1 MNVDRF
7 SFPLQ
12 LNQAIQTRVFQTPCY
27 FKLKPFSLDFPIS
40 QLLPTILNL
49 HYFEHRVKKKQD
61 STVFHVILL
70 SRPMDFLECD
80 PPVDFT
86 ANETAREE
94 SGYGCTRVSSYN
106 LH

>member
-1 MNVDRF
+1 MLTDF
-7 SFPLQ
+7 LFLYSGTQ
-12 LNQAIQTRVFQTPCY
+12 LFKLGY
-27 FKLKPFSLDFPIS
+27 FKLPVISNSNHFLWIFPSVIYY
-40 QLLPTILNL
+40 QLFLNL

-61 STVFHVILL
+61 STVFHIILL